1 MLLLAKLRVDTNWSP
16 PPRCKERAA
25 TTTIPYFRRS
35 TGRKAATIIPSPH
48 KGGGGGFRNL
58 PSTFASSSSS
68 SSLSKLNNIALDDDD
83 YLTPPPFDPVAYA
96 ETNIEYPWE
105 HSIQGKDFPTIF
117 QPLMDW
123 FLPYI
128 AQNLDHL
135 SPTTTTMD
143 RDMMLHLGGAAY
155 ISNQGSGDSSSS
167 SQRHL
172 PSIRM
177 GTLVFESKK
186 FRRIR
191 ITHYDGGETQ
201 VFNSLWYP
209 HTHIDAP
216 LLGINMV
223 SFGEEGRRQLCIID
237 FQPLDSQ
244 HEDLALPLRHIKETH
259 PSLNG
264 TLSTKFYDGKY
275 FSPHMILGKFEKSR
289 DMIDVAFPAMKLA
302 IEEYIQMVDQRQ
314 NVTDENVDSLTAD
327 DRRERQDEYNRYNA
341 KVDPSLGIYEAQFGR
356 DWARNYISNVKFS

>member
-1 MLLLAKLRVDTNWSP
+1 MDWHIWWEARKKKKKNPTIALLLSFTILFLSLYACYALDLCHHTSQKSRCSFFVNKAESMLLLAKLRVDTNWSP

-275 FSPHMILGKFEKSR
+275 FSPHMVKIR
-289 DMIDVAFPAMKLA
+289 
-302 IEEYIQMVDQRQ
+302 EYMW
-314 NVTDENVDSLTAD
+314 L
-327 DRRERQDEYNRYNA
+327 YNE
-341 KVDPSLGIYEAQFGR
+341 S
-356 DWARNYISNVKFS
+356 